1 MDETQNWPEIV
12 AEKERKIA
20 ELELQNQWLLEQLK
34 LSKQRQYGTSS
45 EKNLDGG
52 EQLSIFNEAEATAD
66 PTAAEPA
73 LEQIIPEHKRR
84 KQKGKREADFSGLPV
99 EQVVHELSEAE
110 RVCPDCGG
118 LLHACGH
125 EVYRREVTVVP
136 PQFKVT
142 EHVQTAY
149 SCRKCEEAAEDDAY
163 VFVAAMPHA
172 ATPTRKRS
180 CRKPRRIGRW
190 RT

>member
-1 MDETQNWPEIV
+1 MLETQNWPEIV
-12 AEKERKIA
+12 AEKDRKIA

-66 PTAAEPA
+66 PAAAEPE
-73 LEQIIPEHKRR
+73 LEQVTYKRK

-99 EQVVHELSEAE
+99 EQVVHELSEEE

-118 LLHACGH
+118 AIHACGH
-125 EVYRREVTVVP
+125 EVYRRELTVVP

-142 EHVQTAY
+142 EQD
-149 SCRKCEEAAEDDAY
+149 RKS
-163 VFVAAMPHA
+163 VV
-172 ATPTRKRS
+172 
-180 CRKPRRIGRW
+180 
-190 RT
+190 